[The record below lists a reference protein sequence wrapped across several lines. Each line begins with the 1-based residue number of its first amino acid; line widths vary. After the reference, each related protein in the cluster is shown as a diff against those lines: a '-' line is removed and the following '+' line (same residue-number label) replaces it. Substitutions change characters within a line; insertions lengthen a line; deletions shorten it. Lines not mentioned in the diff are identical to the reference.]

1 MYIENERNDPIVYDD
16 LDESEIDVNERN
28 TFYNIFAL

>member
-1 MYIENERNDPIVYDD
+1 MYIENERDDRIVYDD

-28 TFYNIFAL
+28 EFYSIFAL

>member
-1 MYIENERNDPIVYDD
+1 MYIENERDDRIVYDD

-28 TFYNIFAL
+28 AFYSIFAL